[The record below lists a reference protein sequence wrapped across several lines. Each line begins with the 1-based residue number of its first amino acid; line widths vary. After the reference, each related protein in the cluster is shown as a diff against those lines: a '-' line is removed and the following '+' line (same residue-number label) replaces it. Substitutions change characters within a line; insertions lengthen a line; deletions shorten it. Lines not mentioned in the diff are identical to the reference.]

1 MNRIRAALHRVPLSL
16 AVLLAVAAV
25 LSLSWSLAT
34 APLQGPD
41 ETEHVAYVAH
51 LAETGSI
58 PSSTTGNQIY
68 GLDEAGA
75 LDGLGYGRLLQNRT
89 ARPPWSPVDE
99 QNFRNFEA
107 QLPAGAPGAGDGPN
121 SVAKNPPL
129 YYAYQAIGWT
139 LTPGGRFFG
148 RLFVMRLLSGLL
160 LLATVVFTWLLA
172 GEISRRRLPQ
182 TVAAGVVALLPM
194 AGFMSGIVN
203 TDIGLTAIWACF
215 LWLAVRTARLGL
227 SWQRSALLALLTVAS
242 VLTHGRGL
250 AIVPLLPLALVV
262 AWARRRPSGRTTL
275 LSAGVAAG
283 VALVGLLAY
292 KVVTAGAGGGLYGG
306 EVNLGNS
313 SAFSV
318 RQFLSSIWQFYLPRL
333 DSMQPHLGPA
343 IGYRQ
348 VFIQQFLGGV
358 FGSYEVYLPYWAY
371 DLIQVAAMLLLVLLY
386 TVLVV
391 RFAAV
396 RRRWPALVIL
406 AAAVVCLLGFLHL
419 ASYRALVNGSGDPL
433 ITGRYL
439 LPLIPIVGT
448 GAAAAFAGLPRRME
462 PIAAGVLLG
471 GMSFLSLAGIAV
483 TLERFY
489 A

>member
-1 MNRIRAALHRVPLSL
+1 MHRIRAALHRVPLSL

-25 LSLSWSLAT
+25 LSLAWGLAT

-41 ETEHVAYVAH
+41 ESEHVAYVAH
-51 LAETGSI
+51 LAETGNI
-58 PSSTTGNQIY
+58 PSSTTGTSIY
-68 GLDEAGA
+68 GLDESGA
-75 LDGLGYGRLLQNRT
+75 LYGLGYARVLQDRS
-89 ARPPWSPVDE
+89 ARPPWSVVDE
-99 QNFRNFEA
+99 QDFRNYEA
-107 QLPAGAPGAGDGPN
+107 QLPSGAAGKGDGPN

-129 YYAYQAIGWT
+129 YYVYEAIGWK

-148 RLFVMRLLSGLL
+148 RIFVLRLLSGLL

-182 TVAAGVVALLPM
+182 TVAAGVVAVLPM

-215 LWLAVRTARLGL
+215 VWLAVRTARVGL
-227 SWQRSALLALLTVAS
+227 SWQRAGMLALLTVAS

-250 AIVPLLPLALVV
+250 ALVPLLPLTLVV
-262 AWARRRPSGRTTL
+262 AWLRRRPSRRTSL
-275 LSAGVAAG
+275 LSGGAAAG
-283 VALVGLLAY
+283 VALAGLLAY
-292 KVVTAGAGGGLYGG
+292 KVITAGAGGGLYGG
-306 EVNLGNS
+306 EVNLGNA

-333 DSMQPHLGPA
+333 DSMQPRLGPA
-343 IGYRQ
+343 IGFRQ
-348 VFIQQFLGGV
+348 VVVQQFLGGV
-358 FGSYEVYLPYWAY
+358 FGSYEVYFPYWVY
-371 DLIQVAAMLLLVLLY
+371 DTIQVVAVLLLVLLY
-386 TVLVV
+386 TVLAV
-391 RFAAV
+391 RFAEV

-406 AAAVVCLLGFLHL
+406 AAAAVCLLGFLHL
-419 ASYRALVNGSGDPL
+419 ASYRALVNGGSDPL

-448 GAAAAFAGLPRRME
+448 GAAAAFAGLPRRLE
-462 PIAAGVLLG
+462 PVAAGLLLG
-471 GMSFLSLAGIAV
+471 SMSFLSMAGLAL